1 MQLTEAVRTSP
12 LRARL
17 GAAAC
22 LLLASGLPAP
32 AGAEATP
39 GTQLDLSALLYGE
52 RGRTS
57 VVEPSVRLT
66 RAFED
71 GQSLSAQFEFDVV
84 SGASPT
90 GASRSTLAQTV
101 TGASGAA
108 GTTIPAGEL
117 PTRSY
122 EDRRFAGDVAWQ
134 KPFLRSLVTTL
145 SGYFSR
151 ETDYLSL
158 GAGGKLAIELPGRRT
173 TLNVGG
179 AFNHDRVSP
188 EGGFRPGL
196 SDASVP
202 VAPDDDGGE
211 DEHEDDDGD
220 ESEAR
225 EGRPKDV
232 TSAMVGLSQVV
243 SRRWLVGVNATR
255 TFERGY
261 LTDPYKLVSVLDPVT
276 GEPTS
281 LLTEKRPDRRE
292 RTSVLGSSVY
302 HLAEDVVYLSYR
314 YYWDD
319 WKVRSHTW
327 DLKYRRE
334 LGGGTYLEPHVRHYR
349 QGPAEFFRHS
359 LVGGAPLPRHATA
372 DGRLGELRSITAG
385 ATVGFRLPGSAGEWT
400 VRAEYIAQLGQG
412 HPADAIGIQRDFDLA
427 PRLDVGSLLVSYSVG
442 Y

>member
-1 MQLTEAVRTSP
+1 MQLTDSGRPTA

-22 LLLASGLPAP
+22 MLIASGLPAT
-32 AGAEATP
+32 AGAEPGA
-39 GTQLDLSALLYGE
+39 GTQLDVSALVYSE
-52 RGRTS
+52 RNRTN
-57 VVEPSVRLT
+57 VVEPAVRLART
-66 RAFED
+66 FAD
-71 GQSLSAQFEFDVV
+71 GQSLSAQFEFDAV
-84 SGASPT
+84 SGASPS

-122 EDRRFAGDVAWQ
+122 TDRRYAGAVEWQ

-173 TLNVGG
+173 TLNLGG

-196 SDASVP
+196 SDAGVP
-202 VAPDDDGGE
+202 APPPDDDGGE
-211 DEHEDDDGD
+211 DEHEDDD

-232 TSAMVGLSQVV
+232 SSAMVGLSQVV

-261 LTDPYKLVSVLDPVT
+261 LTDPYKLISALDPVT
-276 GEPTS
+276 GEPAA

-302 HLAEDVVYLSYR
+302 HLAEDVLYLSYR
-314 YYWDD
+314 YYVDD
-319 WKVRSHTW
+319 WKVRSHTV

-334 LGGGTYLEPHVRHYR
+334 LGNENYLEPHLRFYR
-349 QGPAEFFRHS
+349 QGAADFFRHS
-359 LVGGAPLPRHATA
+359 LVAGAPLPRHATA
-372 DGRLGELRSITAG
+372 DARLGDLRSLTAG
-385 ATVGFRLPGSAGEWT
+385 ATVGFRLPGSPGEWT

-412 HPADAIGIQRDFDLA
+412 HPADAIGIQRDYDLA
-427 PRLDVGSLLVSYSVG
+427 PRLDIGSLLVGYSVG
-442 Y
+442 F